1 MTPWTVDCQAPLSMG
16 FSRQESLSGLP
27 FPSLRGLPDPGIEPR
42 SPALQADSSPSEP
55 PGNSSQIFQPKQL
68 LSQLWCPVLLGV
80 SSMGLVSSG
89 SSDAY
94 SDFFLALRENEMTS
108 LKYFNVM
115 SNHK

>member
-1 MTPWTVDCQAPLSMG
+1 
-16 FSRQESLSGLP
+16 
-27 FPSLRGLPDPGIEPR
+27 
-42 SPALQADSSPSEP
+42 
-55 PGNSSQIFQPKQL
+55 L